1 LEDHASRSPRNPVAG
16 VGILLLFGAALLFF
30 SSAPAQASAP
40 PSVAPPAPPRPGA
53 KVPLAAAK
61 PLPPLPHLSPVTPE
75 QRLDALKR
83 ARVREDVDVA
93 SRDLYRGPQGSL
105 SFGVDEEIRC
115 DFVPRPIRGWS
126 EKFFCKLDDGRVF
139 KVKYVENDRFKEVY
153 GEVLGTRLFW
163 ALGFYTDRQLPVRVT
178 CRGCP
183 RHPWAWVNAGHNPK
197 KLNEEQAIPPLP
209 PTAEVGTYT
218 FDPAAIEE
226 PLDAAWIE
234 ERPNQGVPWHSLD
247 HVDASAG
254 GATKADL
261 DALRL
266 LAAFIQCADNSAEQN
281 VLACPRGEILA
292 DGGGSV
298 CRRPVVYVGD
308 LGAVFGH
315 GGLTTAYGGRVDYS
329 GWKALPV
336 WRDAATCTARLN
348 GIGGPLRNSTLRHP
362 VVGEAGRA
370 LLASLLDRL
379 SDRQIADLFR
389 AARVDRLHQ
398 TTRENGRARE
408 VTIDDWVALFRAKR
422 EEITHHPGCPQP

>member
-1 LEDHASRSPRNPVAG
+1 LGDRAARRPLIPASG
-16 VGILLLFGAALLFF
+16 VGILLLLGAALF
-30 SSAPAQASAP
+30 SFASTPPA
-40 PSVAPPAPPRPGA
+40 VTPPAPRRVV
-53 KVPLAAAK
+53 KVPLAAPKK
-61 PLPPLPHLSPVTPE
+61 PLPALSPVTPA

-93 SRDLYRGPQGSL
+93 SRDLYRGPRGSL
-105 SFGVDEEIRC
+105 SFAVDEEIRC

-126 EKFFCKLDDGRVF
+126 EKFFCRLDDGRVF

-163 ALGFYTDRQLPVRVT
+163 ALGFFTDRMLPVRVT

-183 RHPWAWVNAGHNPK
+183 RHPWTWVNAGHNPK
-197 KLNEEQAIPPLP
+197 KLDEAGAIPPLP
-209 PTAEVGTYT
+209 PEAEIGTYT
-218 FDPAAIEE
+218 FDPAALEE

-234 ERPNQGVPWHSLD
+234 ERPNQGVTWHSLEQ
-247 HVDASAG
+247 VDPSAG

-266 LAAFIQCADNSAEQN
+266 LAAFAQCADNSAEQN
-281 VLACPRGEILA
+281 VLACPRGEILPA
-292 DGGGSV
+292 DGDGPV

-315 GGLTTAYGGRVDYS
+315 GGLTTAHEGRVDYD
-329 GWKALPV
+329 GWRSLSV

-348 GIGGPLRNSTLRHP
+348 SIGGPLRPSTLRHP

-370 LLASLLDRL
+370 LLASLLDQL

-398 TTRENGRARE
+398 TTREGEGSRE
-408 VTIDDWVALFRAKR
+408 VTIDDWVALFRTKR